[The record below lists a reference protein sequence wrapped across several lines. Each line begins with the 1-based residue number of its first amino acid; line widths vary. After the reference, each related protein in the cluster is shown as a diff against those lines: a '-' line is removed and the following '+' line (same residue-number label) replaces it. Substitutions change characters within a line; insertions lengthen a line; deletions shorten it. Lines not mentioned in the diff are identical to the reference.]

1 MRAVKSSFN
10 NINKK
15 AVKGVF
21 FGALSGIIITIL
33 LTILSS
39 LLIIAIGK
47 LSDGAVNYISL
58 IILAL
63 GSLAGGYIS
72 TRIRKSQGILM
83 GFATGLVMFIIVFAV
98 GLYSFTGNFSV
109 YILIKTM
116 VIIVFSIIGAVI
128 GISRKEKQRYKK

>member
-21 FGALSGIIITIL
+21 FGALSGIIISIL

-47 LSDGAVNYISL
+47 LSDGAVNYVSL
-58 IILAL
+58 IVLAL

-72 TRIRKSQGILM
+72 ARIRKGQGILM
-83 GFATGLVMFIIVFAV
+83 GLTTGLVMFIIVFAV
-98 GLYSFTGNFSV
+98 GLYSFTGDFSV
-109 YILIKTM
+109 YILIKAI
-116 VIIVFSIIGAVI
+116 VIILFSIIGAVI
-128 GISRKEKQRYKK
+128 GVNRKEKQRYKK